1 MDVHP
6 LKRETGLPGEPEV
19 VDRERVVGGDRV
31 HLRHVYPGGVESG
44 LRSRDRRLWHLRTA
58 DTGEPAAEDPG
69 DAATFGQLTGSLLP
83 GHHHSRGAVGRMC
96 LRPVRHH
103 PTGITGSSLARPS
116 AVVSW
121 TPTSS
126 STSIDSRR
134 PGTSTATMNLR
145 WKDRSS
151 ARAVRYCS

>member
-6 LKRETGLPGEPEV
+6 AQAGKRPPGEPEV
-19 VDRERVVGGDRV
+19 VDRERVVGRDRV

-44 LRSRDRRLWHLRTA
+44 SAPGPAPWHLRLA
-58 DTGEPAAEDPG
+58 DPGEPAAEHPG

-83 GHHHSRGAVGRMC
+83 GHHHSRGAVGRMG

-103 PTGITGSSLARPS
+103 PTGDHRVELGQALGSG
-116 AVVSW
+116 VVD
-121 TPTSS
+121 TDVLFD
-126 STSIDSRR
+126 IINSRR

-145 WKDRSS
+145 WKDRPS
-151 ARAVRYCS
+151 ARAVWYCS